1 MCLFSKDFLMA
12 QFSRKGFK
20 TGKENITEQCGSQRA
35 VTDKQAIK
43 MESIAHLNYNS
54 HNSALSNQI

>member
-1 MCLFSKDFLMA
+1 MA

-20 TGKENITEQCGSQRA
+20 IGKENITEQCGSQRA

-43 MESIAHLNYNS
+43 METIAHLNYNR

>member
-1 MCLFSKDFLMA
+1 MA
-12 QFSRKGFK
+12 QFRRKGFK
-20 TGKENITEQCGSQRA
+20 IGKENITEHCGSQRA

-43 MESIAHLNYNS
+43 METIAHLNYNS